1 MQNVFWSAL
10 LQLISKRFFYS
21 GYKRSR
27 MYAPLDIRPSGFN
40 PS

>member
-27 MYAPLDIRPSGFN
+27 MFSLMLKEIAS
-40 PS
+40 